1 MKMKVNLFD
10 KMNEK
15 EKENPMLLKDGN
27 VVCIGVVN
35 AVEHLNQKKRHS
47 FKTSMWME
55 IKTQNHKGA
64 LVRNSCC

>member
-10 KMNEK
+10 KMNET
-15 EKENPMLLKDGN
+15 EKEIPMQLKDEN
-27 VVCIGVVN
+27 EVCNGVVN

-55 IKTQNHKGA
+55 IKDAK
-64 LVRNSCC
+64 

>member
-1 MKMKVNLFD
+1 MNEEESKPNLFD

-15 EKENPMLLKDGN
+15 EKEIPIQLKDEN
-27 VVCIGVVN
+27 VVCIGVVI

-55 IKTQNHKGA
+55 IKDAK
-64 LVRNSCC
+64 